1 MKTRKETRMK
11 MKTRKEKNDE
21 ANENTKE
28 NGGSSWFWKLNSG
41 ESLSCQ
47 QRSLKGGSGGNDIDS
62 GETELEVEEEGVPD
76 GGRGFPLGGCEG

>member
-1 MKTRKETRMK
+1 

-41 ESLSCQ
+41 GSLSCQ
-47 QRSLKGGSGGNDIDS
+47 QRGNGGNDIDS